1 MDDVDGVGSKVGG
14 VGVCPWLLWGLCAE
28 VGVDTLLL
36 KPAGDCAAGGD
47 DSGEFDA
54 LVLNGA
60 RPIALDVFTD
70 AIVSSDSFTVVD

>member
-14 VGVCPWLLWGLCAE
+14 VGVLLWGLCAE
-28 VGVDTLLL
+28 VGVDTPLP

-60 RPIALDVFTD
+60 RPTALDVFTD
-70 AIVSSDSFTVVD
+70 AIVFSNLFYND